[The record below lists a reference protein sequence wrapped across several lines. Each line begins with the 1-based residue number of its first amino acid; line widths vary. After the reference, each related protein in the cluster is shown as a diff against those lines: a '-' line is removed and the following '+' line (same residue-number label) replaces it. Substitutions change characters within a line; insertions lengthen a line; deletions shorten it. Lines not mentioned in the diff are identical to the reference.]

1 MDVQE
6 VDILLVEDD
15 PNDLELTTR
24 VLNKLPWG
32 QRVFAVRDGAE
43 ALEFLFGTGAY
54 ARRNLRYR
62 PRMILL
68 DLKLP
73 KVDGIEVLRRI
84 KSDDRTR
91 TIPTVVLTSS
101 REERDIVESYE
112 LGVNSYVVKPV
123 QFDQFEV
130 AVSELGLY
138 WMQVNTLPA

>member
-24 VLNKLPWG
+24 VLKKLPWG
-32 QRVFAVRDGAE
+32 RKVFAVRDGAE
-43 ALEFLFGTGAY
+43 ALDFLFGTGTY

-73 KVDGIEVLRRI
+73 KVGGIEVLRRI
-84 KSDDRTR
+84 KSDERTR

-138 WMQVNTLPA
+138 WMQVNTLPT

>member
-32 QRVFAVRDGAE
+32 RRVFAVRDGAE
-43 ALEFLFGTGAY
+43 ALDFLFGTGTY
-54 ARRNLRYR
+54 TRRNLRYR

-73 KVDGIEVLRRI
+73 KVGGIEVLRRI
-84 KSDDRTR
+84 KSDERTR

-138 WMQVNTLPA
+138 WMQVNTLPT

>member
-32 QRVFAVRDGAE
+32 RRVFAVRDGAE
-43 ALEFLFGTGAY
+43 ALDFLFGAGAY

-73 KVDGIEVLRRI
+73 KVGGIEVLRRI
-84 KSDDRTR
+84 KSDERTR
-91 TIPTVVLTSS
+91 TIPTVILTSS
-101 REERDIVESYE
+101 REERDIVESYK

-138 WMQVNTLPA
+138 WMQVNLPA

>member
-32 QRVFAVRDGAE
+32 RRVFAVRDGAE
-43 ALEFLFGTGAY
+43 ALDFLFGGGAY

-73 KVDGIEVLRRI
+73 KVGGIEVLRRI
-84 KSDDRTR
+84 KSDERTR
-91 TIPTVVLTSS
+91 TIPTVILTSS
-101 REERDIVESYE
+101 REERDIVESYK

-123 QFDQFEV
+123 QFDQFET

-138 WMQVNTLPA
+138 WMQVNVPA